1 MMRPLKRAG
10 AHARGGA
17 HARAASG
24 SRGGALTLGR
34 LLRRHLRRVGLGV
47 LLALVAALTT
57 TLVLATPRLAD
68 AAYDKALGDQLRD
81 SARGL
86 RDINLSVTRG
96 SEFGFYGVPIAMLG
110 GEPVSPQE
118 RVDAKAR
125 EILGPAAA
133 LVGEGSFSAQADSS
147 SVSIL
152 DDAGRPRT
160 DQPTRQAVARLQS
173 GFPEKVTWDAGEMP
187 GLPRHTATVPYLIDG
202 NQVPRPTRVIPV
214 AITTRTA
221 DEWGIGV
228 GTRMRLDAVGQGP
241 SYAQPQPFVVEIAGT
256 YTPKDA
262 ADPFWDAEQR
272 MVRAAGLPS
281 PDGGSI
287 PEIALIVAPEAYGP
301 FGAALYPLPEDYR
314 DFQNGSSEISS
325 GLVHEWR
332 YPIADERVD
341 RGDVDVLADGVS
353 RLDLAGSRWGPD
365 VPKVVTGLR
374 DVLARYQR
382 AVASTSALMLFIVLA
397 LVVGA
402 ALAMAQLALAI
413 VGQRRRELGLLRTRG
428 AAAGQVVRLTL
439 SEIAIWLI
447 PAVLAVAVVAALAPG
462 RTRAESV
469 ALVVAPMLVVLIV
482 AVVATLVVLRS
493 AHRTGDRAGGRWA
506 RRLAIELTVLAGAYF
521 VTSSLRS
528 RGEQIR
534 FGTADWVGAL
544 TPVLLALAA
553 TVVLLRIYPLLVT
566 LAARGL
572 ARTRSLLGFLGLA
585 RSARDGTRV
594 GLPVAILVV
603 AATVTTLLTTIW
615 VSIDRER
622 VAGTYRSIGADV
634 RIDAIRIDATDLPPL
649 AGRAGVGAV
658 VPGYLETTQL
668 SATAGSGNQSVAL
681 VATDPQ
687 AYAAA
692 LDRTPVAFDPARL
705 SGSAAG
711 GDGSGSGGTTGSGD
725 TTGSGSSGGTAV
737 IPALVSAP
745 LKAPGPDFQLAV
757 DGVLV
762 RIRVVGVDPALAR
775 GTSGKTAVPVVLVP
789 LATLQAVKPSTQPNT
804 VFLQT
809 TDAAAAELA
818 GSSAPTKLSQGVT
831 SRPSLENAI
840 AERALPRLVQRGS
853 LAALVAAGLLSL
865 LAALQLLAATRRE
878 RTDAMVRLRTMG
890 LRHGGE
896 WRLGLIEVLP
906 LAAAAIAAGVGSGLV
921 IPRFLT
927 SFVDLSH
934 YTGGPPFPR
943 LGASLPTTA
952 ALAGALLAI
961 VVLALAV
968 DARRARRTR
977 LAEHLRAGDT
987 R

>member
-86 RDINLSVTRG
+86 RVINLSVTRG

-133 LVGEGSFSAQADSS
+133 LVGGGSFSAQADSS

-202 NQVPRPTRVIPV
+202 DQVPRPTKVIPV
-214 AITTRTA
+214 AIATRTA
-221 DEWGIGV
+221 HEWGIGV

-256 YTPKDA
+256 YAPKDA
-262 ADPFWDAEQR
+262 ADPFWGAEQR

-365 VPKVVTGLR
+365 IPKVVTGLR

-428 AAAGQVVRLTL
+428 AAAGQVVLLTL

-447 PAVLAVAVVAALAPG
+447 PAVLAVGVVAALAPG

-469 ALVVAPMLVVLIV
+469 ALVVAPMLMVLIV

-493 AHRTGDRAGGRWA
+493 AHRAGDRAGGRWA

-544 TPVLLALAA
+544 TPVVLALAA
-553 TVVLLRIYPLLVT
+553 TVVLLRTYPLLVT

-594 GLPVAILVV
+594 GLPVAILVI

-622 VAGTYRSIGADV
+622 VAGTYRSVGADV

-649 AGRAGVGAV
+649 AERAGVGAA
-658 VPGYLETTQL
+658 VPAYLATTQL

-692 LDRTPVAFDPARL
+692 LDGTPVAFDPARL

-711 GDGSGSGGTTGSGD
+711 GDGA
-725 TTGSGSSGGTAV
+725 GSSTGTGGGGATAV

-831 SRPSLENAI
+831 SRPSLANAI

-906 LAAAAIAAGVGSGLV
+906 LAAAAIAAGAGSGLV

-927 SFVDLSH
+927 SFVDLSP

-943 LGASLPTTA
+943 LGASMPITA